1 MFLVRINLQKP
12 GALNFNSPNLMFL
25 FMSAPNH
32 FINAPKMSRPE
43 KCFFIMANDDIK
55 IYDVPSRSLL
65 KSCVLEGVKMK
76 CNYPAELRPTL
87 DSYRQPF
94 IPNFVMRNFLSL
106 TRVKIG
112 FKVAAKSFSP
122 FSFNLMK
129 FNSVYS
135 IEGENC
141 VKFYKV

>member
-1 MFLVRINLQKP
+1 
-12 GALNFNSPNLMFL
+12 
-25 FMSAPNH
+25 
-32 FINAPKMSRPE
+32 
-43 KCFFIMANDDIK
+43 MANDDIK
-55 IYDVPSRSLL
+55 IYEVPGRSAL
-65 KSCVLEGVKMK
+65 KSCAFEGRGVRQK

-94 IPNFVMRNFLSL
+94 ISNFVMRNFLSL

-129 FNSVYS
+129 FNSIYS

-141 VKFYKV
+141 VKLYEV